1 MMNRQIRRAQAK
13 QDKKAERDKLER
25 REARKRKVE
34 QLRAKRAERRTA
46 VRSGATSTAAAKDD
60 AKDGAA
66 GGAAVKTR
74 RAGRAPGRFSGA
86 LMMATVFF
94 IVLQSSVPPEEGGN
108 EVLRLVTGAGFY
120 LLFGYFSVMWLMRRS
135 TPRPLTMTWITGALL
150 IVGVEVAKAIQ
161 GLVPFDPLLVVLSV
175 PAVVAGSYLG
185 RLVFENTPS

>member
-175 PAVVAGSYLG
+175 PAVVAGGYLG